1 MNVIASLTIQ
11 LSGRI
16 HASVVEESITSG
28 ATDGPLE
35 MKAQLER
42 LKAQLG
48 GWKHSWEGWRHS
60 WGDGNTAGEMEAQLG
75 IWRHSCREMEA

>member
-1 MNVIASLTIQ
+1 MNVIVSLTIQ

-48 GWKHSWEGWRHS
+48 G
-60 WGDGNTAGEMEAQLG
+60 
-75 IWRHSCREMEA
+75 